1 MMRGVG
7 LTAAMLCG
15 AGAMAG
21 FAMGQT
27 IQAHGPGLV
36 VDARVRI
43 VVSANEPEAVRTA
56 ADDLARDCAK
66 VFGVKPRVDENAT
79 GEGTT
84 ILIGEAEKLPES
96 ERPEGMHDPES
107 FSMVVKGN
115 DVVLAGADMR
125 GTIYAIYEFSQ
136 EFLGV
141 DPLYYWTDHAP
152 ARRARV
158 VIPAGLDKVFPAPVF
173 RYRGFFINDED
184 LLTGWAPGAKD
195 HTGIALAVWDKIFE
209 TELRLKGNMIVPGT
223 WIFPDDPQ
231 VKAAGERGLIMTEH
245 HAIPLGLNVARWPNG
260 VPYNYTEHPEIL
272 ERAWRDAVAE
282 YPKGQEILWDVG
294 LRGLSD
300 VSYASMDPTVRDN
313 DKALGS
319 LISKAIR
326 DQMGIVRATHPEAH
340 FVTDLWQEGARL
352 EQQGYLQIPPEVTT
366 VWADDGSGYIQD
378 KGEVKAGEGTYDHIA
393 MLNGRA
399 NQLSEMVPVART
411 DEELRRYIDAGATAY
426 MLVNTSDI
434 RPVTMSARAIMDLA
448 WQGHLMGSDKGNA
461 PPADAARHFYRA
473 WAAEEFGA
481 KASPAIA
488 DFYEAY
494 FAAPAHYGNPAH
506 EYGDQWYEDETRAL
520 LLTAMIDSPLYAI
533 PSQSPK
539 WEMARMVGEG
549 YGRPNYGG
557 KAWMLRT
564 AAHEVEQCGGAAAR
578 WNAVWAKAQS
588 AAALV
593 APERKDFYQGSVLTM
608 VEINRESNRMLLN
621 VSKAILDAQKGEIA
635 AAQKDAAEA
644 VNAVAAIRKAQ
655 SAAEYGKWK
664 NWYRGDW
671 LDGVY
676 RTQQVVDAYAAFLKD
691 PLTHLA
697 PPILWN
703 GWEGY
708 YHILYYEGDREA
720 DTN

>member
-1 MMRGVG
+1 MRVKRGW
-7 LTAAMLCG
+7 A
-15 AGAMAG
+15 
-21 FAMGQT
+21 
-27 IQAHGPGLV
+27 GLV
-36 VDARVRI
+36 WAGCMWGAIAAVGQSHAARNLVLDAQVRI
-43 VVSANEPEAVRTA
+43 VVGADEPQAVKTA
-56 ADDLARDCAK
+56 ANDLANDCAK
-66 VFGVKPRVDENAT
+66 VFGVKPRVEEQAS
-79 GEGTT
+79 GGSGTT
-84 ILIGEAEKLPES
+84 IVIGEVGKLPEI
-96 ERPEGMHDPES
+96 ERPSGVRDPES
-107 FSMVVKGN
+107 FSIAAKGR
-115 DVVLAGADMR
+115 DVVLAGEDMR

-141 DPLYYWTDHAP
+141 DPLYYWTDHEP
-152 ARRARV
+152 VRRARV
-158 VIPAGLDKVFPAPVF
+158 VLPDGLEKVFPAPVF

-184 LLTGWAPGAKD
+184 LLTGWAPGTKD
-195 HTGIALAVWDKIFE
+195 HTGISLAVWDKVFE
-209 TELRLKGNMIVPGT
+209 TILRLKGNMIVPGT
-223 WIFPDDPQ
+223 WIFPNDPQ
-231 VKAAGERGLIMTEH
+231 VKAAGERGLIVTEH
-245 HAIPLGLNVARWPNG
+245 HAIPLGLNVARWPRD

-272 ERAWRDAVAE
+272 ERAWKDAVAE

-300 VSYASMDPTVRDN
+300 VSYASMDPSVRDN
-313 DKALGS
+313 DKALGA

-326 DQMGIVRATHPEAH
+326 DQMGIVRETHPNAH

-352 EQQGYLQIPPEVTT
+352 EQAGYLQIPPEVTT

-448 WQGHLMGSDKGNA
+448 WQGHLMGTEKGDVA
-461 PPADAARHFYRA
+461 PDAAADDFYMA
-473 WAAEEFGA
+473 WATEEFGA
-481 KASPAIA
+481 KAAPAIA
-488 DFYEAY
+488 EVYKAY
-494 FAAPAHYGNPAH
+494 FAAPAQYGTPVH

-539 WEMARMVGEG
+539 WEMPRMVGEG

-564 AAHEVEQCGGAAAR
+564 AAHEVEQCGSAQAR
-578 WNAVWAKAQS
+578 WDAVWAKAQAS
-588 AAALV
+588 AALV
-593 APERKDFYQGSVLTM
+593 PAGRKDFYQGSVLTM
-608 VEINRESNRMLLN
+608 VAINRESNRMLLE
-621 VSKAILDAQKGEIA
+621 VSKAILDAQKGDLA
-635 AAQKDAAEA
+635 AAQRDAAEA
-644 VNAVAAIRKAQ
+644 RDAVAAIRKAQ
-655 SAAEYGKWK
+655 AAAEYGKWK

-676 RTQQVVDAYAAFLKD
+676 RTQQVVGAYAAFLQD

-708 YHILYYEGDREA
+708 YHIMHYEGDREA
-720 DTN
+720 DVR